1 VDSTFYS
8 TVSML
13 RTMELIVGIRP
24 MTQFDTYANAML
36 GTFSDRPNNSAY
48 DAALPAQSFAEVN
61 AANAPMAAESAAQ
74 QLGKEDQIN
83 ERTFNEAIW
92 QSIKGAGSV
101 MPEPQHRL
109 DNRAPA
115 VADADGDGK

>member
-13 RTMELIVGIRP
+13 RTME
-24 MTQFDTYANAML
+24 
-36 GTFSDRPNNSAY
+36 
-48 DAALPAQSFAEVN
+48 
-61 AANAPMAAESAAQ
+61 PMAAESAAQ

-92 QSIKGAGSV
+92 QSVKGAGSV

-109 DNRAPA
+109 DSHAPEG
-115 VADADGDGK
+115 ADADGDGE